1 MHWCRRLCEMQGMV
15 AVFVVVAVL
24 VVDVQS
30 ATHTAAHH
38 HFLFSY
44 NPHCIVYRFTQSDV
58 VFLHDAAPPA
68 RTPTRDHVRGAIHW
82 LLDGAAPGASLL
94 LVFTGPALLPCDV
107 WPTADV
113 NTNSLQGFVFAD
125 EKSNLTLELRALL
138 QSTTLPPGC
147 RLHCVIDT
155 VSGVIPV
162 DLDATVEM
170 RGNGLPGW
178 QGHAEEVDEHEDSD
192 DDDDGAL
199 TTPRVPVVPAVPP
212 PPTEGELLVL
222 HAAKGV
228 LTDNVV
234 EDDEDAP
241 AVGSLCF
248 GLTQALEQG
257 QADSY
262 AALLRAM
269 RLALRNGPSQY
280 VHKDV
285 ALEASVLFDLK
296 RAFVL

>member
-1 MHWCRRLCEMQGMV
+1 MNMHIHPPPP
-15 AVFVVVAVL
+15 F
-24 VVDVQS
+24 
-30 ATHTAAHH
+30 H
-38 HFLFSY
+38 
-44 NPHCIVYRFTQSDV
+44 NRFAKSQL

-68 RTPTRDHVRGAIHW
+68 RSPTRAHVRGAIHW

-94 LVFTGPALLPCDV
+94 LVFVGPALLPADT
-107 WPTADV
+107 WPTADI

-147 RLHCVIDT
+147 RLHCLIDT
-155 VSGVIPV
+155 VSGVVPV
-162 DLDATVEM
+162 DLVATAVV
-170 RGNGLPGW
+170 RGNGVPGW
-178 QGHAEEVDEHEDSD
+178 QGQPDEASD
-192 DDDDGAL
+192 DDEDDDEDGTL
-199 TTPRVPVVPAVPP
+199 TTPRAAVPAMP
-212 PPTEGELLVL
+212 PPTEGELVLL

-228 LTDNVV
+228 LTDSAV
-234 EDDEDAP
+234 EEDEDAP

-257 QADSY
+257 QAGSY

-280 VHKDV
+280 AHKDV
-285 ALEASVLFDLK
+285 ALEASVLFDL
-296 RAFVL
+296 RRGFVV